1 MLELIPHND
10 EDLKLKTNEIALEIV
25 RNAQIIFEKIIFGTE
40 EKISINEIYKNINI
54 EGEFKEYRDF
64 NLGLFDE
71 PYKYYN
77 DLKKYVL
84 ISFKHIHKYGENEIS
99 KIKKSIDSNISIYYL
114 SVLFDVLIEILE
126 KSPKAH
132 EDDIIKF
139 DISVICE
146 LFRQK
151 NKRFCSSNSFFWACV
166 NELLEKYSII
176 MPNKNDF
183 RKKFFEKEKVKAHN
197 TLGKIKANLSK
208 FIQFNLKE
216 YCAKKDFELNRLK
229 TNIKNQNDYLNYENK
244 LKDFEKLDKLSNE
257 NINISY
263 NYEETKK
270 LYGDKNVFSYFED
283 YAEYLVKK
291 RSYAIKADQEKYK
304 EYIKN
309 NCLIPLDILKIDEN
323 DEMNIHIISVI
334 DYSEDIIFLEESPY
348 GETFYEKFLDIK
360 EELEYLNQK
369 SYDKE
374 INELLSDKSFFE
386 EFLNIL
392 KSENVKHYLNSV
404 IEFPN
409 SYENDYNVKI
419 YLGKRYN
426 SFIEDIEKNFNF
438 FKKLII
444 LKQLGYKIPS
454 CTGPSMR
461 IFLNPRLHFSQEAIQ
476 NDSQR
481 KSILKSALII
491 LLLHEIAHL
500 LKYYPIKNEYQ
511 KEYPLT
517 PKNKE
522 KGRCLIYQ
530 LFKTELI
537 KKISYHQSM
546 EVNNFANWND
556 SEKLKTIFEKD
567 DTNSEQ
573 LKEKE
578 GELDL
583 YFSDSRNSDSGKKK
597 KFGYKTDYCWW
608 W

>member
-1 MLELIPHND
+1 MILI
-10 EDLKLKTNEIALEIV
+10 
-25 RNAQIIFEKIIFGTE
+25 
-40 EKISINEIYKNINI
+40 INFI
-54 EGEFKEYRDF
+54 GR
-64 NLGLFDE
+64 
-71 PYKYYN
+71 
-77 DLKKYVL
+77 LKKEGLSQVN
-84 ISFKHIHKYGENEIS
+84 G
-99 KIKKSIDSNISIYYL
+99 ISIYYL

-126 KSPKAH
+126 KNPKAH

-151 NKRFCSSNSFFWACV
+151 NKRLCSSNSFFWACV
-166 NELLEKYSII
+166 NELLEKYNII

-183 RKKFFEKEKVKAHN
+183 RKQFFEKEKVKAHN
-197 TLGKIKANLSK
+197 TLGKVKANLSK

-216 YCAKKDFELNRLK
+216 YCTKKDFELNRLK

-244 LKDFEKLDKLSNE
+244 LKDYEKLDKLSNE

-263 NYEETKK
+263 NYEGTKK
-270 LYGDKNVFSYFED
+270 IYEDKNVFSYFED

-291 RSYAIKADQEKYK
+291 RGYAIKADQEKYK

-419 YLGKRYN
+419 YLGERYN
-426 SFIEDIEKNFNF
+426 SFIEDIEKDFNF
-438 FKKLII
+438 FKQLII
-444 LKQLGYKIPS
+444 LKQFGYKIPS

>member
-1 MLELIPHND
+1 M
-10 EDLKLKTNEIALEIV
+10 
-25 RNAQIIFEKIIFGTE
+25 
-40 EKISINEIYKNINI
+40 
-54 EGEFKEYRDF
+54 
-64 NLGLFDE
+64 
-71 PYKYYN
+71 KY
-77 DLKKYVL
+77 
-84 ISFKHIHKYGENEIS
+84 
-99 KIKKSIDSNISIYYL
+99 
-114 SVLFDVLIEILE
+114 
-126 KSPKAH
+126 
-132 EDDIIKF
+132 
-139 DISVICE
+139 
-146 LFRQK
+146 
-151 NKRFCSSNSFFWACV
+151 
-166 NELLEKYSII
+166 
-176 MPNKNDF
+176 
-183 RKKFFEKEKVKAHN
+183 
-197 TLGKIKANLSK
+197 
-208 FIQFNLKE
+208 
-216 YCAKKDFELNRLK
+216 
-229 TNIKNQNDYLNYENK
+229 
-244 LKDFEKLDKLSNE
+244 
-257 NINISY
+257 Y

-270 LYGDKNVFSYFED
+270 LYEDKNVFSYFED

-419 YLGKRYN
+419 YLGERYN

-444 LKQLGYKIPS
+444 LKHLGYKIPS

-500 LKYYPIKNEYQ
+500 LKYYPIKNEYP

-522 KGRCLIYQ
+522 NGRCLIYH
-530 LFKTELI
+530 LLKTELI
-537 KKISYHQSM
+537 KKISYHQST
-546 EVNNFANWND
+546 EVIILLIGMILRNLKQYLRKMIPIQNN
-556 SEKLKTIFEKD
+556 
-567 DTNSEQ
+567 
-573 LKEKE
+573 
-578 GELDL
+578 
-583 YFSDSRNSDSGKKK
+583 
-597 KFGYKTDYCWW
+597 
-608 W
+608 